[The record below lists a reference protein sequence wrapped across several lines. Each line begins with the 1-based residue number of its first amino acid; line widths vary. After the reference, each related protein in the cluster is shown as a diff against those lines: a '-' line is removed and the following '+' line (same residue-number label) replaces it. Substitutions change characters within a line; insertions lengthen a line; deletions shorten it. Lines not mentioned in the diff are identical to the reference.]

1 MERLVVV
8 ATFLVL
14 PFVGSAP
21 IPQLSVFGHK
31 IPDTDAV
38 CAAIAY
44 VWELEERGISARA
57 YRLGTLNRETEYVLE
72 ALGVES
78 PPLLD
83 SLNGHET
90 GMRAGACRHFEPSA
104 PNCTWSKLTLGMC
117 VAVAIVDT
125 NNPAEL
131 PDGVEKASIH
141 SIIDHHKLCGL
152 KTNAP
157 LEMDVR
163 SLCSTGSILYARA
176 KAAGRTPPPVV
187 AGLMLSCI
195 LSDSLAFRSP
205 TTTALDRELAEEL
218 ARISGL
224 DMMQHADA
232 MLDAKA
238 DIAHL
243 VRLGRLSAHFS
254 WPASLLSLTCLPF
267 CVRTLP
273 QSPEDVVMMDS
284 KVYEIGGRKLRIS
297 VVETTRPERA
307 LQQRAALVDAQRRL
321 AGEQKLD
328 DVLLFVVD
336 VLNEQATFLASSP
349 TAARLVEQAWDCTLS
364 TNGSCVLPG
373 VLSRKKQI
381 IPTLEASAAAE
392 PRTAV
397 GVSPTAAT
405 ASQQLRVPAGVPAG
419 A

>member
-1 MERLVVV
+1 MWL
-8 ATFLVL
+8 
-14 PFVGSAP
+14 
-21 IPQLSVFGHK
+21 
-31 IPDTDAV
+31 
-38 CAAIAY
+38 
-44 VWELEERGISARA
+44 
-57 YRLGTLNRETEYVLE
+57 
-72 ALGVES
+72 
-78 PPLLD
+78 
-83 SLNGHET
+83 
-90 GMRAGACRHFEPSA
+90 
-104 PNCTWSKLTLGMC
+104 C

-131 PDGVEKASIH
+131 PDGVEKVSIH

-243 VRLGRLSAHFS
+243 VRLGRLSAHFF
-254 WPASLLSLTCLPF
+254 WPASLLPLTCLPF
-267 CVRTLP
+267 VRAH
-273 QSPEDVVMMDS
+273 
-284 KVYEIGGRKLRIS
+284 
-297 VVETTRPERA
+297 RA
-307 LQQRAALVDAQRRL
+307 P
-321 AGEQKLD
+321 K
-328 DVLLFVVD
+328 
-336 VLNEQATFLASSP
+336 TSS
-349 TAARLVEQAWDCTLS
+349 
-364 TNGSCVLPG
+364 
-373 VLSRKKQI
+373 
-381 IPTLEASAAAE
+381 
-392 PRTAV
+392 
-397 GVSPTAAT
+397 
-405 ASQQLRVPAGVPAG
+405 
-419 A
+419 

>member
-1 MERLVVV
+1 MERLVVL
-8 ATFLVL
+8 ASFLVL
-14 PFVGSAP
+14 PFVSSAP

-78 PPLLD
+78 PPLLE
-83 SLNGHET
+83 SLDEHG
-90 GMRAGACRHFEPSA
+90 
-104 PNCTWSKLTLGMC
+104 
-117 VAVAIVDT
+117 AVAIVDT

-131 PDGVEKASIH
+131 PDGVEKVSIH

-243 VRLGRLSAHFS
+243 
-254 WPASLLSLTCLPF
+254 
-267 CVRTLP
+267 
-273 QSPEDVVMMDS
+273 SPEDVVMMDS